1 MKIAGGRYNKIAVAA
16 LMILFPIDVL
26 LVMMVIEAAFD
37 WNVVAGWLAL
47 TVVGWGLL
55 FGFLRPPDEKG

>member
-1 MKIAGGRYNKIAVAA
+1 MGGKS
-16 LMILFPIDVL
+16 LFPIDVL

-47 TVVGWGLL
+47 TAVGWGLL